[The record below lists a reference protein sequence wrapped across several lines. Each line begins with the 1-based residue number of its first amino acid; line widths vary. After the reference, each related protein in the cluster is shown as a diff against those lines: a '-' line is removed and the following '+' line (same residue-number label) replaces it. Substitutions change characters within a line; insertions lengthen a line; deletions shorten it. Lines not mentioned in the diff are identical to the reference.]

1 MRSVAVLALAAFV
14 LGCSEPSEVHG
25 TPDSSDGSGTS
36 GAFGGQA
43 VAPALAFRAYRVAAS
58 RGGVTV
64 GFDLDGLVSAEGAD
78 QACGQADAASPDG
91 TLGIDNGVGRFWPDF
106 YDVLG
111 DSLESLFREGVSR
124 GGDIPM
130 LVLPDASDAQFAV
143 ARLQGAAVDFDGLLA
158 GFQTFDLETGGQP
171 FPIIQSPD
179 RVVFGPAPAVVQVEA
194 FSLAIALPIEGLRG
208 DLRRDQDGVWRGP
221 VGGSFPLDAVPE
233 PLAAVVSLASGQPLS
248 EALSGAADLG
258 GAGARCN
265 GISFGAQVEAV
276 EAFAVAPR

>member
-1 MRSVAVLALAAFV
+1 MRSVALLAFAALV
-14 LGCSEPSEVHG
+14 VGCSEPPEVDG

-36 GAFGGQA
+36 GAFGGQG
-43 VAPALAFRAYRVAAS
+43 VASALAFRAYRVAAS
-58 RGGVTV
+58 TGGVTV
-64 GFDLDGLVSAEGAD
+64 GFDLDGLVSAEGSG

-91 TLGIDNGVGRFWPDF
+91 TLGIDNGVGRLWPAF

-124 GGDIPM
+124 GGEIPM
-130 LVLPDASDAQFAV
+130 LVLPAEAPAAFAV

-158 GFQTFDLETGGQP
+158 GFQTFDLEPGSQP
-171 FPIIQSPD
+171 FPVIQSPG

-194 FSLAIALPIEGLRG
+194 FSLAFALPIEGLRG
-208 DLRRDQDGVWRGP
+208 DLRRDEDGIWRGL
-221 VGGSFPLDAVPE
+221 VGGSFPLVAVPE

-248 EALSGAADLG
+248 EALSSAADLG
-258 GAGARCN
+258 GVGARCA
-265 GISFGAQVEAV
+265 GISFGAHVEAV